1 MNRWFHYEGLDTQGR
16 AVRGVVE
23 VPTFN
28 EADTEVRRR
37 GVQPVRIFE
46 HDRVRVIERSLE
58 CFMMGWLS
66 LMPVAGIFAAVRAI
80 IIYQQARIEAGKEW
94 NPARRYLIAGF
105 ALSWLG
111 SLISIIIAGV
121 AFVMVIKAM
130 GNE

>member
-1 MNRWFHYEGLDTQGR
+1 MNRCFNYEGFDPQGR
-16 AVRGVVE
+16 AMRGVVE

-28 EADTEVRRR
+28 KADAEVRRR

-66 LMPVAGIFAAVRAI
+66 LMPIAGIFAAVRAVI
-80 IIYQQARIEAGKEW
+80 VYQQARIEAGKEW

-105 ALSWLG
+105 VLSCMG
-111 SLISIIIAGV
+111 SLLSIIIAGM
-121 AFVMVIKAM
+121 AFVMVIKMM